1 MATGERRRG
10 RFSVFYFA
18 IIYIYTLLFDILQ
31 SISFLEPV
39 LRHLPQPQN
48 LVSETYQPV
57 SEKASA
63 PDATGSNGYTR
74 ARSTSLL
81 RNASAPDAQDYSIH
95 AAQNEHDIGPMALRR
110 RRASSA
116 ASSSTASSHGLLHTS
131 AYADEPPDMSQVAR
145 SPASTASTPTAS
157 SSAKSAGTIT
167 RGLKNKIL
175 VLDLDETL
183 IHSSPHGSYRAHHRI
198 EVVID
203 KVACLYYVY
212 KRPHVDY
219 FLRKVSEWYT
229 VVVFTAS
236 LAEYADPVI
245 DLLDTQG
252 KFISGRYFRDSCVP
266 HDSSYAKNL
275 SAVNLDLSQIVLVDN
290 SPLSYFINPTNGIPI
305 QPWINSDPK
314 DEALLDL
321 LPLLDALRF
330 TDDVRS
336 ILSLRLV

>member
-1 MATGERRRG
+1 MKAQPHRSAAAAAKLAVPKDTTKQRSRR
-10 RFSVFYFA
+10 RFSVLYFA
-18 IIYIYTLLFDILQ
+18 IIYLYTLLFGLLETIP
-31 SISFLEPV
+31 FLES
-39 LRHLPQPQN
+39 LLSHLPQPHH
-48 LVSETYQPV
+48 LVSDTYQPISDRAAPSTPDNTRFDPLLAYSHPSPV
-57 SEKASA
+57 ADPDPTTAGAAASS
-63 PDATGSNGYTR
+63 P
-74 ARSTSLL
+74 
-81 RNASAPDAQDYSIH
+81 
-95 AAQNEHDIGPMALRR
+95 LRR
-110 RRASSA
+110 RRASSSSSA
-116 ASSSTASSHGLLHTS
+116 ASSNNVATPSSVIG
-131 AYADEPPDMSQVAR
+131 A
-145 SPASTASTPTAS
+145 
-157 SSAKSAGTIT
+157 SAGGSIAAATART
-167 RGLKNKIL
+167 AKRKIL

-183 IHSSPHGSYRAHHRI
+183 IHSSPQGSYRAHHRI

-219 FLRKVSEWYT
+219 FLRRVSEWYK

-245 DLLDTQG
+245 DLLDSQN
-252 KFISGRYFRDSCVP
+252 KLIEGRYFRESCVP
-266 HDSSYAKNL
+266 HDSSYAKDL
-275 SAVNLDLSQIVLVDN
+275 AAIDPDLSQIVLVDN

-305 QPWINSDPK
+305 QPWVNSDPK

>member
-1 MATGERRRG
+1 MATGERRKG

-18 IIYIYTLLFDILQ
+18 IIYIYTLLFDLLQNIL
-31 SISFLEPV
+31 FLEPL

-57 SEKASA
+57 SEKAPELA
-63 PDATGSNGYTR
+63 DTIGSGSYTR

-81 RNASAPDAQDYSIH
+81 RNASAPGAQDYSVH
-95 AAQNEHDIGPMALRR
+95 AAQNEHDTGSMALRR

-116 ASSSTASSHGLLHTS
+116 SSSTASSHGLPHTN
-131 AYADEPPDMSQVAR
+131 AYADESVDVSQFAR
-145 SPASTASTPTAS
+145 STGSTVSTPTVS
-157 SSAKSAGTIT
+157 SSAKSAGTIS
-167 RGLKNKIL
+167 RGQKNKIL

-275 SAVNLDLSQIVLVDN
+275 LAVNLDLSQIVLVDN